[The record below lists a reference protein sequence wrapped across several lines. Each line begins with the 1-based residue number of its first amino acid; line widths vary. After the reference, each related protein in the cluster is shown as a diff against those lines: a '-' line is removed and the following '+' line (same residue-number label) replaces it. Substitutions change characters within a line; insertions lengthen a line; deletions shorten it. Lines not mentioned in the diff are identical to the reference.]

1 MLSVHTSACLLLL
14 INVIGVFKQSR
25 RAILFVMISLVL
37 IFSATI
43 YTYAS
48 LILLSWILLIF
59 ILLIL
64 AYRRSKVMKRPFRL
78 KRLIFT
84 IILSML
90 VLYVNHFIISET
102 LYALDIYHIEMDTSL
117 LKYYFWLTILVVV
130 ILVGIVAWLLG
141 SRYTRPHQLEDLSRC
156 KSIIETYGGNYL
168 SHLIYSGDKDV
179 FMHEAQQAF

>member
-1 MLSVHTSACLLLL
+1 MMVYTMIIISHIILCYLYIQVCLLLL

-78 KRLIFT
+78 KRLI
-84 IILSML
+84 L
-90 VLYVNHFIISET
+90 
-102 LYALDIYHIEMDTSL
+102 
-117 LKYYFWLTILVVV
+117 
-130 ILVGIVAWLLG
+130 
-141 SRYTRPHQLEDLSRC
+141 QL
-156 KSIIETYGGNYL
+156 
-168 SHLIYSGDKDV
+168 
-179 FMHEAQQAF
+179 F